1 MGVIIVCKP
10 TNITGRLHPVCLVKH
25 QLKSRNRSTY
35 PKRSLV
41 LLDLKILPKHIA
53 ANTYCDVVYIHLQNT
68 VYIHV
73 AVFEHIIL
81 YHLYI

>member
-1 MGVIIVCKP
+1 MGVIMVCKP

-41 LLDLKILPKHIA
+41 LSDLKILPKHIA
-53 ANTYCDVVYIHLQNT
+53 ANTYCDVVYIHLHNT
-68 VYIHV
+68 VYILV
-73 AVFEHIIL
+73 AVYEHIIL